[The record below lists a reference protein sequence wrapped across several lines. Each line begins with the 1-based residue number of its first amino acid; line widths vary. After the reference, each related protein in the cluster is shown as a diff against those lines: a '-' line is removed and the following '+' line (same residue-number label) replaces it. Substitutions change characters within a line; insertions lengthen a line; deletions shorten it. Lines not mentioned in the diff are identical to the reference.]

1 MSQGESFMPLNND
14 LKSSTLDELAEE
26 VKAMRF
32 AFGILYSQLPKEI
45 KNGIVYQL
53 AGGGTEPESA
63 QRLAEFLKQ
72 LDVLHPG
79 APN

>member
-1 MSQGESFMPLNND
+1 MSQDESFMPLNNE
-14 LKSSTLDELAEE
+14 LKSSTLNELAEE

-53 AGGGTEPESA
+53 SGNGTEPESA
-63 QRLAEFLKQ
+63 KRLAEFLKQ